1 MQLLAHSDINADI
14 AGYSGGW
21 TRWGVDTT
29 QDLRDEA
36 LALMQKLGYTVKSL
50 TVTPGTDL
58 GGRVLANT
66 FPYVAR
72 AKFAIPTATTDQ
84 ALRAELTAEWEALTG
99 TRPTVSFPS
108 LGEPEQMESL
118 PTWDIADLGI
128 SNTKLALFGAV
139 LIGAWLVLGRI
150 R

>member
-1 MQLLAHSDINADI
+1 MNLLAHSDVTADV

-29 QDLRDEA
+29 QDLRGEA
-36 LALMQKLGYTVKSL
+36 TDLMASLGYTVKSL

-58 GGRVLANT
+58 GARVLSNT

-72 AKFAIPTATTDQ
+72 VKFAIPNATTDQ
-84 ALRAELTAEWEALTG
+84 ALRAELTAQWEALTG
-99 TRPTVSFPS
+99 VRPVVSFTS
-108 LGEPEQMESL
+108 LGEPAQTETL
-118 PTWDIADLGI
+118 PAWDIADLGI